1 MAKYEINDTTLQSYA
16 DQIRRITVKEDKIKT
31 IDMPQAIRNLPEAG
45 TNYNHII
52 LPYDKGISSLDG
64 STPIPNDIDI
74 DKITSIYVITDN
86 IMSGLNGTDVWKYR
100 VSTKGIHNFYYNSGS
115 WLLKAECTPGNNYNI
130 DDTSTYYTGI
140 NSERRIPFTV
150 VNESGNLIP
159 IVPIYQ
165 DNACVIIVYS
175 T

>member
-16 DQIRRITVKEDKIKT
+16 DQIRRITIKEDKIKT

-52 LPYDKGISSLDG
+52 LPYDKGISSLDS

-74 DKITSIYVITDN
+74 DKITSIYVISSN
-86 IMSGLNGTDVWKYR
+86 IMSGLNGSNVWEYR

-115 WLLKAECTPGNNYNI
+115 WLLKAECTPGNNYSI
-130 DDTSTYYTGI
+130 ADTYYTGI

-150 VNESGNLIP
+150 VNESGNLVY
-159 IVPIYQ
+159 IVPTYA
-165 DNACVIIVYS
+165 DEACVIITYS

>member
-16 DQIRRITVKEDKIKT
+16 DQIRRITITEDKIKT
-31 IDMPQAIRNLPEAG
+31 IDMPQAIRNLPEAS

-52 LPYDKGISSLDG
+52 LPYDKEISNFDG

-86 IMSGLNGTDVWKYR
+86 IMGSLNGSNVWEYR

-130 DDTSTYYTGI
+130 ADTYYTGI

-150 VNESGNLIP
+150 VNESGSLVS
-159 IVPIYQ
+159 IVPIYP

>member
-1 MAKYEINDTTLQSYA
+1 MAKYEINDTTIQSYA

-52 LPYDKGISSLDG
+52 LPYDKIVSNYSA
-64 STPIPNDIDI
+64 PIPDDIDI
-74 DKITSIYVITDN
+74 NKITSIYVISGN
-86 IMSGLNGTDVWKYR
+86 IMGGLSGTDVWKYR

-115 WLLKAECTPGNNYNI
+115 WLLKAECTPGNNYNGT
-130 DDTSTYYTGI
+130 DKFYTGI
-140 NSERRIPFTV
+140 NNERRIPFTV
-150 VNESGNLIP
+150 VNESGNLTY
-159 IVPIYQ
+159 IVPVYA
-165 DNACVIIVYS
+165 DEACIIITYS

>member
-16 DQIRRITVKEDKIKT
+16 DQIRRITIKEDKIKT

-52 LPYDKGISSLDG
+52 LPYGKEISGYPCSA
-64 STPIPNDIDI
+64 PIPDDIDI
-74 DKITSIYVITDN
+74 DKITSIYVITED
-86 IMSGLNGTDVWKYR
+86 IMNSLSGDGVWKYR

-115 WLLKAECTPGNNYNI
+115 WLLKAECTPANNYSISN
-130 DDTSTYYTGI
+130 TYYTGI
-140 NSERRIPFTV
+140 NSERRILFTV
-150 VNESGNLIP
+150 VNESGS
-159 IVPIYQ
+159 IVPIIPVYQ
-165 DNACVIIVYS
+165 DNACVIITYS

>member
-16 DQIRRITVKEDKIKT
+16 DQIRRITIKEDKIKT
-31 IDMPQAIRNLPEAG
+31 IDMPQAIRNLPEAS

-52 LPYDKGISSLDG
+52 LPYDKGISNFNG
-64 STPIPNDIDI
+64 STSIPNDIDI
-74 DKITSIYVITDN
+74 DKITSIYVISGN
-86 IMSGLNGTDVWKYR
+86 IMSGLNGSDVWKYR

-115 WLLKAECTPGNNYNI
+115 WLLKAECTPANNYNI
-130 DDTSTYYTGI
+130 ADTYYTGI

-150 VNESGNLIP
+150 VNESGSLVP
-159 IVPIYQ
+159 IVPVYV
-165 DNACVIIVYS
+165 DEACVIIVYS

>member
-52 LPYDKGISSLDG
+52 LPYGKTISNNTYT
-64 STPIPNDIDI
+64 TPIPNDIDI
-74 DKITSIYVITDN
+74 EKITSIYVISSN
-86 IMSGLNGTDVWKYR
+86 IMSGLNGSDVWKYR
-100 VSTKGIHNFYYNSGS
+100 VSTKGIHNFSYNSNS
-115 WLLKAECTPGNNYNI
+115 WLLMAECTPGNNYSI
-130 DDTSTYYTGI
+130 TDTFYTGI
-140 NSERRIPFTV
+140 NKERRIAFPII
-150 VNESGNLIP
+150 NASGGIVP
-159 IVPIYQ
+159 IVPTYT
-165 DNACVIIVYS
+165 DEACAIITYS

>member
-1 MAKYEINDTTLQSYA
+1 MAKYETNDSTLQSYA

-31 IDMPQAIRNLPEAG
+31 IDMPQAIRNLPNPS
-45 TNYNHII
+45 TNYNHMI

-86 IMSGLNGTDVWKYR
+86 IMDSLNGDGVWKYR

-115 WLLKAECTPGNNYNI
+115 WLLKAECTPANNYNI
-130 DDTSTYYTGI
+130 AGTYYTGI

-150 VNESGNLIP
+150 VNESGNLVP
-159 IVPIYQ
+159 IVPIDP

>member
-16 DQIRRITVKEDKIKT
+16 DQIRRITIKEDKIKT
-31 IDMPQAIRNLPEAG
+31 IDMPQVIRNLPGAG

-74 DKITSIYVITDN
+74 DKITSIYVISGN
-86 IMSGLNGTDVWKYR
+86 IMGELNGSDVWKYR
-100 VSTKGIHNFYYNSGS
+100 VSTKGIHNFYYNTGS

-130 DDTSTYYTGI
+130 TDKYYTGI
-140 NSERRIPFTV
+140 NKERRIPFAV
-150 VNESGNLIP
+150 VNESGGIVS
-159 IVPIYQ
+159 IVPTYI
-165 DNACVIIVYS
+165 DEACVIITYS

>member
-16 DQIRRITVKEDKIKT
+16 DQIRRITIKEDKIKT

-52 LPYDKGISSLDG
+52 LPYDKDYKEISC

-74 DKITSIYVITDN
+74 DKITSIYVISDN
-86 IMSGLNGTDVWKYR
+86 IMDSLNGDEVWKYR

-130 DDTSTYYTGI
+130 AYKYYTGI

-150 VNESGNLIP
+150 VNESGNLVH
-159 IVPIYQ
+159 IVVTYP
-165 DNACVIIVYS
+165 DKACVIIVYS

>member
-31 IDMPQAIRNLPEAG
+31 IDMPQAIRNLPNPS

-52 LPYDKGISSLDG
+52 LPYSKIVSNYSA
-64 STPIPNDIDI
+64 PIPDDIDI
-74 DKITSIYVITDN
+74 KKITSIYVISGN
-86 IMSGLNGTDVWKYR
+86 IMGGLNGTDVWKYR

-115 WLLKAECTPGNNYNI
+115 WLLKAECTPGNNYNGT
-130 DDTSTYYTGI
+130 DKFYTGI
-140 NSERRIPFTV
+140 NNERRIPFTV
-150 VNESGNLIP
+150 VNELGNLTA
-159 IVPIYQ
+159 IVPIYT
-165 DNACVIIVYS
+165 DEACVIIIYS

>member
-16 DQIRRITVKEDKIKT
+16 DQIRRITIKEDKIKT
-31 IDMPQAIRNLPEAG
+31 IDMPQAIRNLPNPG

-74 DKITSIYVITDN
+74 NKITSIYVISGN
-86 IMSGLNGTDVWKYR
+86 IMGELSGDDVWKYR

-130 DDTSTYYTGI
+130 AYKYYTGI

-150 VNESGNLIP
+150 VNESGGLTP
-159 IVPIYQ
+159 IVPIYT
-165 DNACVIIVYS
+165 DEACVIITYS

>member
-52 LPYDKGISSLDG
+52 LPCDKTPSNSDYT
-64 STPIPNDIDI
+64 TPIPNDIDI
-74 DKITSIYVITDN
+74 EKITSIYVISSN
-86 IMSGLNGTDVWKYR
+86 IMGALNGTDVWEYR
-100 VSTKGIHNFYYNSGS
+100 VSTKGIHNFSYNSNS
-115 WLLKAECTPGNNYNI
+115 WLLMAECTPGNNYSI
-130 DDTSTYYTGI
+130 TDTFYTGI
-140 NSERRIPFTV
+140 NNERRIAFPV
-150 VNESGNLIP
+150 VNASGGIVY
-159 IVPIYQ
+159 IVPTYA
-165 DNACVIIVYS
+165 DEACAIIIYS

>member
-31 IDMPQAIRNLPEAG
+31 IDMPQAIRNLPNPG

-52 LPYDKGISSLDG
+52 LPYDKGISSLNG

-74 DKITSIYVITDN
+74 DKITSIYVISGN
-86 IMSGLNGTDVWKYR
+86 IMGGLNGSDVWKYR

-115 WLLKAECTPGNNYNI
+115 WLLKAECTPGNNCNI
-130 DDTSTYYTGI
+130 ADTYYTGI

-150 VNESGNLIP
+150 VNESGSLVP
-159 IVPIYQ
+159 IVPTYI
-165 DNACVIIVYS
+165 DEACVIITYS

>member
-16 DQIRRITVKEDKIKT
+16 DQIRRITIKEDKIKT
-31 IDMPQAIRNLPEAG
+31 IDMPQVIRNLPEAG

-52 LPYDKGISSLDG
+52 LPYDKGFSSFAC
-64 STPIPNDIDI
+64 STSIPNDIDI
-74 DKITSIYVITDN
+74 DKITSIYVISDN
-86 IMSGLNGTDVWKYR
+86 IMSELNGSNVWKYR
-100 VSTKGIHNFYYNSGS
+100 VSTKGIHNFYYNSDS

-130 DDTSTYYTGI
+130 AYTYYTGI

-150 VNESGNLIP
+150 VNESGSLDY
-159 IVPIYQ
+159 IVPVDP